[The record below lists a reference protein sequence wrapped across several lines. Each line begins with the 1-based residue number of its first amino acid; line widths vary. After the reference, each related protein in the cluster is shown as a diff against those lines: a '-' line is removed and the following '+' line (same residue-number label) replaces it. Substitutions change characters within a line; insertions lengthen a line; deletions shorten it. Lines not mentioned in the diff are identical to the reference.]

1 MVVFAFVLYMILA
14 PAIALL
20 MLLQALIVLVSGTP
34 NTHLRTFHFGLGNY
48 ALQILRFLLF
58 ITETKPFPF
67 SRFSVLKTDDS
78 VQGGT
83 GISATGAPIPDY
95 GQYDRP
101 TILRNKKKK
110 SRGVVAEKGLSSA
123 PDILDS
129 VEVHESIGPEA
140 ESSSDV
146 DATLLEALSQELD
159 K

>member
-1 MVVFAFVLYMILA
+1 MRRSKPQYNQKVPYV
-14 PAIALL
+14 
-20 MLLQALIVLVSGTP
+20 
-34 NTHLRTFHFGLGNY
+34 FHFGLGNY

-101 TILRNKKKK
+101 TILRNKKKNLEESWQK
-110 SRGVVAEKGLSSA
+110 KGLV
-123 PDILDS
+123 PHQIY
-129 VEVHESIGPEA
+129 
-140 ESSSDV
+140 
-146 DATLLEALSQELD
+146 
-159 K
+159 